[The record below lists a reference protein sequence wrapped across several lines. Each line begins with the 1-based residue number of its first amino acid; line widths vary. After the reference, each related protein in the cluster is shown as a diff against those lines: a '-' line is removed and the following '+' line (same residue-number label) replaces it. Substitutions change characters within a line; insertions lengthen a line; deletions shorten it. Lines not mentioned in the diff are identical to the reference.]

1 MSEEIKAAPE
11 AVANA
16 PSDSQTTQDQT
27 TTSKPEAEAEE
38 ELAET
43 WPDADAEKS
52 EEAEGEGDDEKDEDE
67 KPRKPSR
74 SERLRRQNERLRAE
88 NEALK
93 SGSAHVA
100 VTDEGSLDEA
110 VRKKIGDPPKEADF
124 KDDWF
129 AFEAAKQAYE
139 VDRRLTTR
147 EVKQESERAL
157 QARHQRIAD
166 LADDYQ
172 DNLERAAKAVPDLR
186 ATLEKSTYV
195 PTAIVTELV
204 LTAGDK
210 APLIAYHL
218 AQNPK
223 LATRLNAMPPIE
235 AAREIGRIEGKVSLP
250 KPKTATSATPPLSSV
265 KGGASPPRGLG
276 TSMSDYER
284 WRNS

>member
-11 AVANA
+11 AVVNA
-16 PSDSQTTQDQT
+16 PSDSQTTQDQAT
-27 TTSKPEAEAEE
+27 ISKPEAEAEE

-43 WPDADAEKS
+43 WSDAEPEQS
-52 EEAEGEGDDEKDEDE
+52 DEAEDEKDEDE

-93 SGSAHVA
+93 SGSAHAA
-100 VTDEGSLDEA
+100 VTDENSLDEA
-110 VRKKIGDPPKEADF
+110 VRRKIGEPPKEADF

-147 EVKQESERAL
+147 EVKQESERAA
-157 QARHQRIAD
+157 QARQHQ
-166 LADDYQ
+166 LAELVDDYH
-172 DNLERAAKAVPDLR
+172 DNLDRAAKAIPDIKSV
-186 ATLEKSTYV
+186 LEKSTYQAT
-195 PTAIVTELV
+195 PIVTELV
-204 LTAGDK
+204 LTSGEK
-210 APLIAYHL
+210 APLIAYHI

-223 LATRLNAMPPIE
+223 LAARINAMSPIE

-250 KPKTATSATPPLSSV
+250 KPKTATSATPPLSAV
-265 KGGASPPRGLG
+265 KGSASPPRGLG